1 MKLPDIG
8 VNDLLDKNSYSLNK
22 MKGSAKEGLSG
33 LIVDLL
39 GISQKDVK
47 EGSGPDKEGK
57 KLQKTLDELLK
68 VSKETE
74 KHLQRISNLL
84 VMGISPLGSGSA
96 RVNVSGVPGY
106 SDIPRRAKK
115 GASDIFRATATR
127 QVIDRL
133 RIPRDTKGASP
144 SNWEVLDKEGN
155 VISKPTVSKI
165 PALPAPSTTM
175 PSSGTTPPNPEEG
188 PGGLPIPPVGGR
200 LGAAV
205 LQRAPILLG
214 AAAADT
220 ALGMMGVGGKQI
232 NDEQDEENWNRMSTF
247 QKARS
252 GFARGIERVGT
263 VFGMG
268 NVANEA
274 RYNRVMSETNY
285 FRDIDDA
292 KGGPQSSTFVP
303 KTEGEAALRGGGLS
317 EDSQIFK
324 PDAKG
329 LSQVLDERNE
339 PTLFSRIGSRIA
351 NIKNEIGFA
360 YNRGTGET
368 PGEQELDARM
378 EDIIAAREKEGNP
391 LERFSQEY
399 NDIRNKIRK
408 EIEAKNPQ
416 AFVQADQKIRS
427 QSQLR
432 QTSSA
437 SSDGVTN
444 ETELNKAITSSK
456 SLFGSE
462 FLGGLATK
470 KGLTKEFSIGDTSLS
485 TEKGGRFTNERSD
498 VTARRV
504 SGGFFGRD
512 KYKVTLDGED
522 IDVDKQYYGQ
532 IKALLDAGKPKEAAA
547 LARHIRDQS
556 TDPVLRSPEETVTP
570 MSPGAS
576 SLPAALNQLSAEN
589 RDLGREETSAPV
601 QPVIIQSNNNMASQ
615 NFVPTPA
622 QPRSQSSFARI
633 QERNAAYG

>member
-8 VNDLLDKNSYSLNK
+8 VNDLFDKNSYSLNK

-33 LIVDLL
+33 MIVDLL
-39 GISQKDVK
+39 GIGPKDVK
-47 EGSGPDKEGK
+47 VGSSDTK
-57 KLQKTLDELLK
+57 KFQKTLNDLLQ
-68 VSKETE
+68 VSKKTE
-74 KHLQRISNLL
+74 QHLNRISNLL
-84 VMGISPLGSGSA
+84 EKGALLPGGGSA

-106 SDIPRRAKK
+106 SDISRGAKR

-133 RIPRDTKGASP
+133 RIPRDVKGASP

-165 PALPAPSTTM
+165 PALPAP
-175 PSSGTTPPNPEEG
+175 PLTPPPPTITLPNPEEG
-188 PGGLPIPPVGGR
+188 PGGMPIPPVGGR
-200 LGAAV
+200 LGTAI
-205 LQRAPILLG
+205 LRRAPILMG

-247 QKARS
+247 QKAQS
-252 GFARGIERVGT
+252 GFARGIEKVGT

-274 RYNRVMSETNY
+274 RYNRVMNETNY
-285 FRDIDDA
+285 FRNIDDA

-317 EDSQIFK
+317 EESQIFK
-324 PDAKG
+324 PEAKG
-329 LSQVLDERNE
+329 LSQVLDEQNN
-339 PTLFSRIGSRIA
+339 PTLFSRIGSKIA
-351 NIKNEIGFA
+351 NVKNEISFA
-360 YNRGTGET
+360 YNRGVGGGET
-368 PGEQELDARM
+368 PGEQELDAKM

-399 NDIRNKIRK
+399 NDIRNKLRK

-416 AFVQADQKIRS
+416 AFVQAEQKIGS
-427 QSQLR
+427 ELQLR
-432 QTSSA
+432 KASSA
-437 SSDGVTN
+437 SSEGVTN

-470 KGLTKEFSIGDTSLS
+470 KGLTKEFSTGDTSIS
-485 TEKGGRFTNERSD
+485 TEKDGQYTNERSD
-498 VTARRV
+498 VTARRI

-522 IDVDKQYYGQ
+522 VDVDKQYYSQ
-532 IKALLDAGKPKEAAA
+532 IKGLLDAGKPKEAAA

-556 TDPVLRSPEETVTP
+556 QDLVLRSPEETVTP

-576 SLPAALNQLSAEN
+576 SLPVALNQLSAEN

>member
-47 EGSGPDKEGK
+47 EGSGPDKDGK

-84 VMGISPLGSGSA
+84 VMGISPLGAGSA

-106 SDIPRRAKK
+106 SDIPRRAKR

-133 RIPRDTKGASP
+133 RIPRDVKGASP

-155 VISKPTVSKI
+155 VIQKPTASKI
-165 PALPAPSTTM
+165 PALPAPPTTTTM
-175 PSSGTTPPNPEEG
+175 PSSETTPPQPEGG

-200 LGAAV
+200 LGTAI
-205 LQRAPILLG
+205 LRRAPILIG

-232 NDEQDEENWNRMSTF
+232 NDDQDEENWNRMSTF
-247 QKARS
+247 QKAQS
-252 GFARGIERVGT
+252 GFARGIEKVGT

-416 AFVQADQKIRS
+416 AFMQAEQKIGS
-427 QSQLR
+427 QSQMR
-432 QTSSA
+432 QTSS
-437 SSDGVTN
+437 SSSEGVTN

-485 TEKGGRFTNERSD
+485 TEKDGRFTNERSD
-498 VTARRV
+498 VRARRV

-532 IKALLDAGKPKEAAA
+532 IKALLDAGKSKEAAA

-556 TDPVLRSPEETVTP
+556 P